1 MLDEHIDVDFVDVN
15 MGCPI
20 DIVCNRYLFFLA
32 SLAYMQLS
40 PTDQMLWPA

>member
-20 DIVCNRYLFFLA
+20 DIVCNRYMVFWLL
-32 SLAYMQLS
+32 
-40 PTDQMLWPA
+40 P